1 MARQSSMKCLK
12 NTMHGS
18 LEGLRISSKY
28 ALYRLA
34 MSGEQVAPIEMPH
47 ICSYVTEACLI
58 NNRDF
63 TAICIHMMI
72 VCLSCCGTPSQSA
85 NSKIHQDAH
94 EFEMES
100 QIQLS
105 FNPPLSANSI
115 KFFSTIGTAQSIWDV

>member
-1 MARQSSMKCLK
+1 MQTHHRCSDRKRGLTDCLTHYMSSRTT
-12 NTMHGS
+12 NQ
-18 LEGLRISSKY
+18 
-28 ALYRLA
+28 YRLA

-63 TAICIHMMI
+63 TAICIHIMI

-94 EFEMES
+94 EFKMES
-100 QIQLS
+100 QVQLS
-105 FNPPLSANSI
+105 FNPTL
-115 KFFSTIGTAQSIWDV
+115 